1 MRHRRAASSGGSP
14 ESYDLHAEGDADS
27 KSVGL
32 CSGRPA
38 GRAEPELIA
47 RGDVLLLI
55 FADGTVLSG
64 YAP

>member
-1 MRHRRAASSGGSP
+1 MRHRRAASSGGSL
-14 ESYDLHAEGDADS
+14 ESYDLHAEGNADS
-27 KSVGL
+27 KSVKP

-47 RGDVLLLI
+47 RGDVVLLI
-55 FADGTVLSG
+55 FADGTALSG

>member
-1 MRHRRAASSGGSP
+1 M
-14 ESYDLHAEGDADS
+14 HAEGNADS
-27 KSVGL
+27 KSVKS

-47 RGDVLLLI
+47 RGDVVLLI
-55 FADGTVLSG
+55 FADGTALSG

>member
-1 MRHRRAASSGGSP
+1 MKGGVLSGGSLEP
-14 ESYDLHAEGDADS
+14 YDVHAEGNADS
-27 KSVGL
+27 KSVKS

-47 RGDVLLLI
+47 RGDVVLLI
-55 FADGTVLSG
+55 FADGTALSG

>member
-1 MRHRRAASSGGSP
+1 MKGGVLGGSP
-14 ESYDLHAEGDADS
+14 ESYDLQAEGNADS
-27 KSVGL
+27 KSVKP

-47 RGDVLLLI
+47 RGDVVLLI
-55 FADGTVLSG
+55 FADGTASSG

>member
-1 MRHRRAASSGGSP
+1 MKGGVLGGSL
-14 ESYDLHAEGDADS
+14 ESYDVHPEGNADS
-27 KSVGL
+27 KSVKL

-47 RGDVLLLI
+47 RGDVVLLI
-55 FADGTVLSG
+55 FADGTALSG